1 MEKAKGRR
9 QKRGVARAGFL
20 SAFCLLTS
28 AFAHAQ
34 QAPELSTLT
43 IPIHTTLAPLLP
55 QIESQVPKTM
65 AKLDGYEL
73 DPAKEFGLK
82 YRVVRDPIALNMQG
96 RGLHV
101 TTTVRYQLEGCRR
114 TQKPFGGPIVM
125 WPCVS
130 CGFGEPLREAWIAI
144 DTRLDWDASWRLRS
158 TTKAR
163 PVEFPNKC
171 TVTFAQI
178 DVSKWKIAPLV
189 DEQLRDVAK
198 SIDAN
203 TPKVTNLRP
212 NVEQIWAALQQPAEV
227 APKTWLVLE
236 PLDLTVAP
244 LTGSGLKVDSAL
256 TLRARTRLVVGARP
270 VAGTLRLPPL
280 RVETPA
286 AGGMRVPFDVEVP
299 YAEASRIITEQ
310 FGARKYD
317 VGGAALALDAL
328 TLTPAANGRISI
340 AATIDYRG
348 GGLRKYRGLVYL
360 EGTPHFDAAAKTMTI
375 TGVDY
380 SLDPKRHNPFV
391 RLADRI
397 THDAVRKAIADS
409 ASWSLAAQLAAIRA
423 EIERAIT
430 RPLAKDIRLTG
441 RVDAVDPTDLV
452 LGADRIT
459 VHAVAVGSAEITAAK
474 W

>member
-1 MEKAKGRR
+1 MEKAEGRR
-9 QKRGVARAGFL
+9 QKTGALAVLF
-20 SAFCLLTS
+20 SAFCLLPS
-28 AFAHAQ
+28 DFAHAQ
-34 QAPELSTLT
+34 ATELSSLT

-55 QIESQVPKTM
+55 QIESQVPKSM

-114 TQKPFGGPIVM
+114 TQKPFGGPVVM

-130 CGFGEPLREAWIAI
+130 CGFNEPLREAWIAI
-144 DTRLDWDASWRLRS
+144 DTRLDWDAGWRLRS

-171 TVTFAQI
+171 TVTFVHVDI
-178 DVSKWKIAPLV
+178 TNWKIAPLV
-189 DEQLRDVAK
+189 NEQLRDVAR

-212 NVEQIWAALQQPAEV
+212 NVEQIWAALQRPAEV

-244 LTGSGLKVDSAL
+244 LTGSGLRIESAL

-270 VAGTLRLPPL
+270 VAGTMPLPPL

-286 AGGMRVPFDVEVP
+286 AGGIRVPFDVEVP
-299 YAEASRIITEQ
+299 YAEAGRIITEQ

-317 VGGAALALDAL
+317 VGGAPLALDAL
-328 TLTPAANGRISI
+328 TLAPAREGRVSI

-360 EGTPHFDAAAKTMTI
+360 EGTPHFDAATKRMTI
-375 TGVDY
+375 TNVDY
-380 SLDPKRHNPFV
+380 SLDPRRHNPFV
-391 RLADRI
+391 RLADRVM
-397 THDAVRKAIADS
+397 HDAVRTAIADS
-409 ASWSLAAQLAAIRA
+409 ASLSVAPQLAVIRGQ
-423 EIERAIT
+423 IEQAIT
-430 RPLAKDIRLTG
+430 RPLAKGIRLTG
-441 RVDAVDPTDLV
+441 HVDAVDPTELL
-452 LGADRIT
+452 LGSDRIT
-459 VHAVAVGSAEITAAK
+459 VRAVAVGSAEITAAK